1 MAHQCPQTCSP
12 KGELITNSS
21 VRDLKDGVSIA
32 NVYLL
37 DVGNLPRGPAMGTVL
52 PGVRCKCEEERRRQF
67 AAPGEFSE
75 SQTHMTEI
83 QRRLQDGVTLS
94 DKDAEGRG

>member
-1 MAHQCPQTCSP
+1 MC
-12 KGELITNSS
+12 
-21 VRDLKDGVSIA
+21 
-32 NVYLL
+32 LL

-52 PGVRCKCEEERRRQF
+52 PGVCCKCEEERRKQF
-67 AAPGEFSE
+67 TAPGEFSE

-94 DKDAEGRG
+94 DEDVEDRE